1 LQLVIK
7 GKFSFDGEEWED
19 ISKEAKDLIK
29 KMICKPERRLCADE
43 VLDHKWVKNMT
54 KGEQKE
60 ALKRIKNMG
69 GLKKTQHYSKMQ
81 QAAMTAIA
89 V

>member
-54 KGEQKE
+54 KGE
-60 ALKRIKNMG
+60 
-69 GLKKTQHYSKMQ
+69 
-81 QAAMTAIA
+81 
-89 V
+89 